1 MQGRNHFN
9 QSFLP
14 SRATP
19 LGPPKRFL
27 ATFSWRLPIAK
38 IGIVLA
44 LALATEGAVQVSPAS
59 VPGSAEDLNQGGFL
73 SAELLQR
80 AIPVKSAS
88 PEGEDPESLL
98 SNRYLVH
105 LLEPDPVMDDFTRLA
120 AESCSAPAAILTI
133 VQQGRLQHV
142 SFAGDGSGDTTA
154 NTLISRAVLES
165 DMFVVSSD
173 SSEWQGD
180 SNESVVDT
188 TAVRFYAGMPLSP
201 SGGCPIGVLS
211 VIDRKPRNLNATQ
224 ARTLRSLAQ
233 AVMARLE
240 LKCKNVELDQARAER
255 ARAFESL
262 TASEERCAMLL
273 RGASDGMWE
282 WDLETNQMEF
292 CARWKAMLGYSETE
306 INTRPDEWFSRVHPE
321 DIERLQSE
329 IMSHLLGTTPQFQS
343 EHRVRRKDTTYR
355 WMLCRGLAI
364 MDSDRHVYR
373 MTGSLT
379 DVTDQKQAEKALL
392 HSAFHDALTGLPN
405 RGLFMDRLKSAM
417 EQVKQGDGY
426 SFGVLFL
433 DLDRF
438 KVVNDSLGHQIG
450 DQLLVATARR
460 LESCLRPG
468 DIVAR
473 LGGDEFA
480 IILDRV
486 RHVSDAVQAA
496 ERIREHLAT
505 PFNLSGHEVF
515 ISASI
520 GIALNQT
527 ASEEPE
533 ELLRNADTAMYRA
546 KDMGRGSFEL
556 FDKGMHAR
564 NAALSQLETGLRR
577 ALAHDE
583 FRVHYQPIIS
593 LENWRISGFEA
604 LLRWEHPEHG
614 YVSPLKFIPV
624 AEETGLI
631 IPISEWVLKEAC
643 QQLRAWQEQF
653 PSDPPLSMSVNL
665 SGKQF
670 SQPDLIDIIAR
681 TLKDTNLNAGSLKI
695 EITESAIIEN
705 IDVAAL
711 MLKRI
716 KALGVKLSLDDF
728 GTGYSSLSYLHR
740 FPIDT
745 LKIDRSFVSRINLP
759 KNAEIVKTI
768 LTLAGNL
775 GMDVV
780 AEGVETRDQ
789 ILRLTGLNC
798 EYVQGYLLSKPI
810 DGRAMRDLIS
820 EIYHRGGLNEHAG
833 AA

>member
-1 MQGRNHFN
+1 M
-9 QSFLP
+9 S
-14 SRATP
+14 T
-19 LGPPKRFL
+19 
-27 ATFSWRLPIAK
+27 
-38 IGIVLA
+38 
-44 LALATEGAVQVSPAS
+44 
-59 VPGSAEDLNQGGFL
+59 
-73 SAELLQR
+73 ELLQ
-80 AIPVKSAS
+80 PETKSLNADGS
-88 PEGEDPESLL
+88 PSQVPGWAPL
-98 SNRYLVH
+98 H
-105 LLEPDPVMDDFTRLA
+105 FLEPDPVIDDLTRLA
-120 AESCSAPAAILTI
+120 AESCSAPGALLTI
-133 VQQGRLQHV
+133 LQQGGRLQHI
-142 SFAGDGSGDTTA
+142 SLTGSAVGDTAT
-154 NTLISRAVLES
+154 NTLISRAIHEPDLSVTS
-165 DMFVVSSD
+165 TD
-173 SSEWQGD
+173 SENQQTVA
-180 SNESVVDT
+180 NESIKTPDVC
-188 TAVRFYAGMPLSP
+188 FYAGLPLWAP
-201 SGGCPIGVLS
+201 EGFAFGVLS
-211 VIDRKPRNLNATQ
+211 IIDHKPRELNETQ
-224 ARTLRSLAQ
+224 ARTLRSLGQ
-233 AVMARLE
+233 AVIARLE
-240 LKCKNVELDQARAER
+240 LKRKTFELEQARAER
-255 ARAFESL
+255 ERAFESL
-262 TASEERCAMLL
+262 TASERRCAMLL
-273 RGASDGMWE
+273 RGATDGLWE
-282 WDLETNQMEF
+282 WDLETNQMHF

-306 INTRPDEWFSRVHPE
+306 LRERPDEWFRRVHPQ
-321 DIERLQSE
+321 DIERVQAE
-329 IMSHLLGTTPQFQS
+329 IMSHLLGITPQFQS
-343 EHRVRRKDTTYR
+343 EHRVRRKDGTYR
-355 WMLCRGLAI
+355 WMLCRGLAV
-364 MDSDRHVYR
+364 MDSDRYIYR

-392 HSAFHDALTGLPN
+392 HSAYHDALTGLPN
-405 RGLFMDRLKSAM
+405 RGLFMARLKSAM
-417 EQVKQGDGY
+417 GQVKHGDGY

-486 RHVSDAVQAA
+486 RQVNDAVQAA

-533 ELLRNADTAMYRA
+533 EILRNADTAMYRA
-546 KDMGRGSFEL
+546 KDMGRGSYEL

-577 ALAHDE
+577 ALAHNE

-631 IPISEWVLKEAC
+631 IPISEWVLREAC
-643 QQLRAWQEQF
+643 EQLRAWQVQF

-670 SQPDLIDIIAR
+670 SQPDLIDRIAQ
-681 TLKDTNLNAGSLKI
+681 TLKETDVEASSLKI

-716 KALGVKLSLDDF
+716 KALGVRLSLDDF

-789 ILRLTGLNC
+789 VLKLTGLNC

-810 DGRAMRDLIS
+810 DGRAMRELIS
-820 EIYHRGGLNEHAG
+820 EIYHRGGMGQHAG

>member
-1 MQGRNHFN
+1 MIAEGRLSTDI
-9 QSFLP
+9 QQ
-14 SRATP
+14 RETIAR
-19 LGPPKRFL
+19 PPAPQEQKER
-27 ATFSWRLPIAK
+27 
-38 IGIVLA
+38 
-44 LALATEGAVQVSPAS
+44 
-59 VPGSAEDLNQGGFL
+59 
-73 SAELLQR
+73 AEL
-80 AIPVKSAS
+80 AS
-88 PEGEDPESLL
+88 L
-98 SNRYLVH
+98 YLADRFKG
-105 LLEPDPVMDDFTRLA
+105 DPVMDDFTRLA
-120 AESCSAPAAILTI
+120 AEACSAPCALLSI
-133 VQQGRLQHV
+133 VDGKRLQHISLV
-142 SFAGDGSGDTTA
+142 GEAARDTAA
-154 NTLISRAVLES
+154 NSLIMRAISEPDL
-165 DMFVVSSD
+165 FVVST
-173 SSEWQGD
+173 GL
-180 SNESVVDT
+180 ESVETNGDT
-188 TAVRFYAGMPLSP
+188 LSRSSIHFFAGLPLFTSEGTA
-201 SGGCPIGVLS
+201 IGVLS
-211 VIDRKPRNLNATQ
+211 VIDHKPRAISEVQ
-224 ARTLRSLAQ
+224 ARTLSSLGK
-233 AVMARLE
+233 AVVARIALE
-240 LKCKNVELDQARAER
+240 HKSVELDHARAER
-255 ARAFESL
+255 ERAFESL
-262 TASEERCAMLL
+262 AASEQRCAMLL
-273 RGASDGMWE
+273 RGASDGVWD
-282 WDLETNQMEF
+282 WDLETNQMHF
-292 CARWKAMLGYSETE
+292 CVRWKAMLGYSENE
-306 INTRPDEWFSRVHPE
+306 LSEKPDEWFRRVHPE
-321 DIERLQSE
+321 DVERVQSG
-329 IMSHLLGTTPQFQS
+329 IMSHLLGITSQFQS
-343 EHRVRRKDTTYR
+343 EHRVRRRDGTYR
-355 WMLCRGLAI
+355 WMLSRGLAV
-364 MDSDRHVYR
+364 MDSDRYVYR

-379 DVTDQKQAEKALL
+379 DVTDQKLAEKALL
-392 HSAFHDALTGLPN
+392 HSAYHDALTGLPN
-405 RGLFMDRLKSAM
+405 RALFMDRLKNAL
-417 EQVKQGDGY
+417 EQVKQGDGQ

-486 RHVSDAVQAA
+486 RQVLDAVQAA
-496 ERIREHLAT
+496 ERIREHLAM

-533 ELLRNADTAMYRA
+533 EILRNADTAMYRA
-546 KDMGRGSFEL
+546 KDLGRGSFEL
-556 FDKGMHAR
+556 FDKGMYAR
-564 NAALSQLETGLRR
+564 NAALTQLETGLRR

-614 YVSPLKFIPV
+614 YISPLKFIPV
-624 AEETGLI
+624 AEDCGLI
-631 IPISEWVLKEAC
+631 IPISQWVLKEAC

-653 PSDPPLSMSVNL
+653 PSDPPLAMSVNL

-670 SQPDLIDIIAR
+670 SQPDLIARIAQ
-681 TLKDTNLNAGSLKI
+681 TLRETHIDPSSLKI

-716 KALGVKLSLDDF
+716 KALGVRLSLDDF

-745 LKIDRSFVSRINLP
+745 LKIDRSFVSKINLP

-789 ILRLTGLNC
+789 ILKLTGLNC
-798 EYVQGYLLSKPI
+798 EYVQGYLLSRPI
-810 DGRAMRDLIS
+810 DGRAMRELIS
-820 EIYHRGGLNEHAG
+820 EIYNRGGMGEHAG